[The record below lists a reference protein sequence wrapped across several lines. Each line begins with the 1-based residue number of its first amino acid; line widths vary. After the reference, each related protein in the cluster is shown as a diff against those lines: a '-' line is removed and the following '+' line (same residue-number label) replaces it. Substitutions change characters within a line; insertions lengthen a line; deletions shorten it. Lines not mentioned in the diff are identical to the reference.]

1 MARRL
6 FFVDRISQD
15 EAELHGED
23 AHHLTRVLRVRV
35 GEQMEISDN
44 LQVALA
50 EVIEAG
56 KSHVRFRVIER
67 RGAQALPANLHLV
80 PALFKFD
87 HFEWMIEKAVE
98 LGVTRICPML
108 AEFSGG
114 GLEAACAKRRQRW
127 LRLIKEASQQC
138 RRWRLPVLEEAAP
151 LARQLEREG
160 FRLFLDEH
168 PGGAPILAA
177 LADWNPNQPA
187 NLMVGPEGGWAPH
200 ERAAAE
206 QAGWRRVTLGPTIL
220 RAETAGIAAL
230 AALAQYCHA
239 QGKCGEVRASHR
251 GESHRD
257 PSNGGPQRP

>member
-6 FFVDRISQD
+6 FFVDRISQE

-23 AHHLTRVLRVRV
+23 AHHLTRVLRIGV

-44 LQVALA
+44 LELALA

-56 KSHVRFRVIER
+56 KNHVRFRVIER
-67 RGAQALPANLHLV
+67 RNASPLPANLHLV

-87 HFEWMIEKAVE
+87 HFEWMLEKAVE
-98 LGVTRICPML
+98 LGVARICPL
-108 AEFSGG
+108 VAEFSDR
-114 GLEAACAKRRQRW
+114 GLEAACIKRRERW

-138 RRWRLPVLEEAAP
+138 RRWQLPVLEEAAP

-160 FRLFLDEH
+160 VRLFLDEQ
-168 PGGAPILAA
+168 PGGTPILAA
-177 LADWNPNQPA
+177 LADWHPNQPA

-200 ERAAAE
+200 ERSAAE

-230 AALAQYCHA
+230 AALAQYRHA
-239 QGKCGEVRASHR
+239 HGVCGE
-251 GESHRD
+251 
-257 PSNGGPQRP
+257 GGRVIL